1 MKKGW
6 KLYRKKGKQN
16 TRYTSLEVVKIEKCI
31 EPVKAVE
38 TDQSEP
44 DNNTTLTTPEIPNAT
59 EQATAPP
66 QGNCLYLELAS
77 AEYIQIYVSEHTIY
91 HIL

>member
-16 TRYTSLEVVKIEKCI
+16 TRYTSLEVVKIEKRI

-66 QGNCLYLELAS
+66 QGNC
-77 AEYIQIYVSEHTIY
+77 
-91 HIL
+91 